1 MVDKRVTFSLPLLVL
16 GRFRLLWPLPILT
29 DPSLDC
35 ASLLLSA
42 LPLMRLD
49 ELSLLMPC
57 VTDVREIALLLFFDC
72 YWFSIV
78 V

>member
-1 MVDKRVTFSLPLLVL
+1 
-16 GRFRLLWPLPILT
+16 
-29 DPSLDC
+29 
-35 ASLLLSA
+35 
-42 LPLMRLD
+42 MRLD